1 MATDSVIL
9 SDTEGNYYVISRDLI
24 ENSKVTNNEQKA
36 ELDKTVKGG
45 GDVSGFALFQ
55 AATPLQLGTTQLR
68 PLGACACDFSFDR
81 QGILEAG
88 PGRTR

>member
-9 SDTEGNYYVISRDLI
+9 SDTEGNYYLLSRELI
-24 ENSKVTNNEQKA
+24 ENAKVTNSEQKA
-36 ELDKTVKGG
+36 ELDKTVKG

-68 PLGACACDFSFDR
+68 PIGACACDFSFDR
-81 QGILEAG
+81 QGIL
-88 PGRTR
+88 TR